1 MPDIQNIYKAELKY
15 LEDGIRNGGNPYHT
29 FTLSSFN
36 EKYPELRTVVLRSL
50 TFNPLKI
57 YFNAD
62 YRSPKVKE
70 LENNNSCSVLFYD
83 KDRRVQLRFKCQA
96 ILHYQDDVA
105 KKVWAKTALQSK
117 KCYMGPYSPSEK
129 LDEWHPNIPL
139 EYLKKDPEENHSREG
154 YVNFTHIELKVLES
168 DILQLHH
175 DGHVR
180 FKVNRQDS
188 LFYLAP

>member
-1 MPDIQNIYKAELKY
+1 MSDIKKIYKTELEY
-15 LEDGIRNGGNPYHT
+15 LKGGIKNGASPYHT

-36 EKYPELRTVVLRSL
+36 KNYPELRTIVLRSL
-50 TFNPLKI
+50 EFNPLRI

-70 LENNNSCSVLFYD
+70 LENNNSCSALFYD
-83 KDRRVQLRFKCQA
+83 KDRRVQLRFRCKA
-96 ILHYQDDVA
+96 TLHYQNELS
-105 KKVWAKTALQSK
+105 KKVWDKTALQSK
-117 KCYMGPYSPSEK
+117 KCYMGPHSPSEV

-139 EYLKKDPEENHSREG
+139 EYLKKDPGEKHSEDG
-154 YVNFTHIELKVLES
+154 YINFTHIELEITET

-175 DGHVR
+175 DGHIR
-180 FKVNRQDS
+180 FKVDKKDS